1 LDTAIST
8 DVVISLKPNG
18 TAIYN
23 SDFIAD
29 FKGQQPVAGGN
40 GPGGAM
46 NQLYYPSDV
55 SVASDG
61 TIYVDPN
68 NGRIQNGDRLLLW
81 EPQ

>member
-29 FKGQQPVAGGN
+29 FLSKGTTTVAGGN
-40 GPGGAM
+40 GLVV
-46 NQLYYPSDV
+46 Q
-55 SVASDG
+55 
-61 TIYVDPN
+61 
-68 NGRIQNGDRLLLW
+68 
-81 EPQ
+81 